1 MTVCRAPTRR
11 SSVGPRCVP
20 PPARRPYRA
29 WDATAWP
36 SPPPVTIEL
45 LIGAIKAIV
54 IVVLVLGLT
63 TMMLWFERK
72 GSALIQ
78 DRIGANRADIFG
90 IGKRLGLPNFGVIN
104 TVLADP
110 IKMFTKEDFVPDG
123 ADRVLHALAP
133 FLALFP
139 VIITFAVAPM
149 GDLLRIGRYNID
161 LQPANLNVA
170 ALYVLATIGIGVY
183 GIALGGWASNN
194 RWAMLGAIRASAQ
207 MISYEIAMGLAIIAV
222 VVTYGTLD
230 LQAMCRLQGGVWF
243 GWLPRWGI
251 LLQPVSF
258 VMLLIAGMA
267 ESKRVPFDLPE
278 GESELVAGYFTEY
291 SGGKQAVFM
300 MTDFAEVLLVSVL
313 ITTFFFGGWQVPWL
327 YRDGFHFPG
336 GAHLLMP
343 NLIVALMEFVAF
355 WVKVVI
361 FSCFQILIRWTL
373 PRLRYDQLMRLGW
386 KGLVPLGLLNLVATA
401 FVVVVAGGK

>member
-1 MTVCRAPTRR
+1 M
-11 SSVGPRCVP
+11 
-20 PPARRPYRA
+20 
-29 WDATAWP
+29 
-36 SPPPVTIEL
+36 TIEL
-45 LIGAIKAIV
+45 VIGAIKAVV
-54 IVVLVLGLT
+54 IVLLVLGLT
-63 TMMLWFERK
+63 TLMLWFERK

-78 DRIGANRADIFG
+78 DRIGANRADVLG
-90 IGKRLGLPNFGVIN
+90 LGKRFGLPNFGVIN

-123 ADRVLHALAP
+123 ADRFLHGLAP

-139 VIITFAVAPM
+139 IIITFAVAPM
-149 GDLLRIGRYNID
+149 GDILRIGKYEID
-161 LQPANLNVA
+161 LQPANLDVA

-183 GIALGGWASNN
+183 GVALGGWASNN
-194 RWAMLGAIRASAQ
+194 RWALLGGIRASAQ
-207 MISYEIAMGLAIIAV
+207 MISYEIAMSLAIIAV

-230 LQAMCRLQGGVWF
+230 LQQMCRAQGGVWF
-243 GWLPRWGI
+243 GFLPRWGI

-258 VMLLIAGMA
+258 LLLLISGMA

-278 GESELVAGYFTEY
+278 SESELVAGYFTEY

-300 MTDFAEVLLVSVL
+300 MTDFAEVLLVAVL
-313 ITTFFFGGWQVPWL
+313 ITVFFFGGWQAPWL

-336 GAHLLMP
+336 GASWPLP
-343 NLIVALMEFVAF
+343 NLAIAILQFAAF
-355 WVKVVI
+355 WIKVII
-361 FSCFQILIRWTL
+361 FSCLQILIRWTL

-401 FVVVVAGGK
+401 FVVVAAGGK

>member
-1 MTVCRAPTRR
+1 
-11 SSVGPRCVP
+11 
-20 PPARRPYRA
+20 
-29 WDATAWP
+29 
-36 SPPPVTIEL
+36 VTIEL
-45 LIGAIKAIV
+45 VIGAVKAIV
-54 IVVLVLGLT
+54 IVLLVLGLT
-63 TMMLWFERK
+63 TLMLWFERK
-72 GSALIQ
+72 GAALIQ

-90 IGKRLGLPNFGVIN
+90 IGKRLGLPNFGIIN

-123 ADRVLHALAP
+123 ADRFLHGLAP

-139 VIITFAVAPM
+139 VLVTFAVAPM
-149 GDLLRIGRYNID
+149 GDILQIGSRTID

-194 RWAMLGAIRASAQ
+194 RWALLGGIRASAQ
-207 MISYEIAMGLAIIAV
+207 MISYEIAMSLAIIAV
-222 VVTYGTLD
+222 VVSYGTLD
-230 LQAMCRLQGGVWF
+230 LQQMCRTQGGVWF
-243 GWLPRWGI
+243 GFLPRWGI

-258 VMLLIAGMA
+258 LILLISGMA

-313 ITTFFFGGWQVPWL
+313 IVTFFFGGWQVPWL

-336 GAHLLMP
+336 GAHLGLP
-343 NLIVALMEFVAF
+343 NLAVALLEFVAF
-355 WVKVVI
+355 WVKVIV
-361 FSCFQILIRWTL
+361 FCCLQILIRWTL

-386 KGLVPLGLLNLVATA
+386 KGLVPLGLLNLVVTA
-401 FVVVVAGGK
+401 FVVVAAGGK

>member
-1 MTVCRAPTRR
+1 MRRGAHTRNLLT
-11 SSVGPRCVP
+11 SDSG
-20 PPARRPYRA
+20 
-29 WDATAWP
+29 
-36 SPPPVTIEL
+36 VTIEL
-45 LIGAIKAIV
+45 AIGAIKA
-54 IVVLVLGLT
+54 VVMVLLVMGLT
-63 TMMLWFERK
+63 TLMLWFERK

-78 DRIGANRADIFG
+78 DRIGANRANVFG
-90 IGKRLGLPNFGVIN
+90 LGKRLGLPNFGVIN

-123 ADRVLHALAP
+123 ADRFLHGLAP

-149 GDLLRIGRYNID
+149 GDILRIGKYHID
-161 LQPANLNVA
+161 LQPANLDVA
-170 ALYVLATIGIGVY
+170 ALYVLATIGMGVY

-194 RWAMLGAIRASAQ
+194 RWSLLGGIRASAQ

-230 LQAMCRLQGGVWF
+230 LQQMCRAQGGVWF
-243 GWLPRWGI
+243 GFLPRWGI
-251 LLQPVSF
+251 LLQPISF
-258 VMLLIAGMA
+258 LMLLIAGIA

-300 MTDFAEVLLVSVL
+300 MTDFAEMLLVAVL

-336 GAHLLMP
+336 GATLMLP
-343 NLIVALMEFVAF
+343 NIAIALMQFVAF
-355 WVKVVI
+355 WIKVI
-361 FSCFQILIRWTL
+361 ILSCLQILIRWTL